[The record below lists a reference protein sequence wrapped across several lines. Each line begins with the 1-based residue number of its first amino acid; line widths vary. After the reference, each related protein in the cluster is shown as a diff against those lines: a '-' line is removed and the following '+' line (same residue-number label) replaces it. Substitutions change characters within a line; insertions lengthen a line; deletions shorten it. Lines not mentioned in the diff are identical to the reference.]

1 MLEGVRVDGVCC
13 LARHTVPYDCTQFEG
28 LIHRLHLPSDAIA
41 CAALFRNKPDGRIF
55 QLHLPFVATGSNS
68 SRASAYTADRKK
80 RGKYGISF
88 LARLNEHS
96 NARTEKLYCQYY
108 NKRTGKSLV
117 AFEYLS
123 APAR

>member
-1 MLEGVRVDGVCC
+1 MLINGKRKN
-13 LARHTVPYDCTQFEG
+13 
-28 LIHRLHLPSDAIA
+28 A
-41 CAALFRNKPDGRIF
+41 CMRPPAPAA
-55 QLHLPFVATGSNS
+55 VATYV
-68 SRASAYTADRKK
+68 A
-80 RGKYGISF
+80 RGRGGLLV

-96 NARTEKLYCQYY
+96 NAKTEKLYCQYY

>member
-1 MLEGVRVDGVCC
+1 M
-13 LARHTVPYDCTQFEG
+13 
-28 LIHRLHLPSDAIA
+28 I
-41 CAALFRNKPDGRIF
+41 
-55 QLHLPFVATGSNS
+55 
-68 SRASAYTADRKK
+68 RASAIAPPAPTRPGHPLYTADRKK

-96 NARTEKLYCQYY
+96 RAKTEKLYCQYY